1 MRLMCGIVVLVLSAL
16 FGSSMAASTDG
27 WMSDNDIATAA
38 CRMADMYNRVRF
50 VRNTLYD
57 IHDGIYKE
65 SKDLIFDANRLD
77 AVDPNSAA
85 SAQKAAA
92 AAKQAVD
99 ECNQGLTDSYKYL
112 KDYMETWKKDLPE
125 LKANGHDHFEQV
137 YSDCQKF
144 GLYPATEREITE
156 LVKTNRSSLSKWGTS
171 EQELWNKKKGDVGS
185 ILTGVNN
192 KHSPNFDNLR
202 DNFKKF
208 FENSLATLLKTVTYR
223 LDEARKKL
231 DEAQQLYKKA
241 LEKVVQNAV
250 KKCQA
255 GGASAGDDGGAQQP
269 NCEKINEKVNK
280 IMKKREQANLKGT
293 ADGVQSESGSTT
305 TAAGSFI
312 SDTSGSK
319 QQRRDGYHR

>member
-1 MRLMCGIVVLVLSAL
+1 MRLTCGIVVLVLSAL

-112 KDYMETWKKDLPE
+112 KEYMETLKKDLPE
-125 LKANGHDHFEQV
+125 LKANGHDHFEHV
-137 YSDCQKF
+137 HKDCKNF

-156 LVKTNRSSLSKWGTS
+156 LVKTNRSSLYKWGTS
-171 EQELWNKKKGDVGS
+171 EQELWNKKKDEVTG
-185 ILTGVNN
+185 ILADPRNRF
-192 KHSPNFDNLR
+192 SRNFDDVR
-202 DNFKKF
+202 KSFKDF
-208 FENSLATLLKTVTYR
+208 VENTLATLLKTVTYR
-223 LDEARKKL
+223 LDEATKKL

-255 GGASAGDDGGAQQP
+255 GGASAGVDGGAQQP

-280 IMKKREQANLKGT
+280 IMKKREEANLKGT
-293 ADGVQSESGSTT
+293 DDGVQSESGSTT
-305 TAAGSFI
+305 TAAGSSI